1 MDKITFN
8 DWAKKHNISTLY
20 DYDKFENRE
29 FLKRLDET
37 KSIYLKPKKDESP
50 KVSDTRIEGVF
61 EKLRYLF
68 VWERNL

>member
-29 FLKRLDET
+29 FLKKLDET
-37 KSIYLKPKKDESP
+37 RPMYPKKEVIKDSLT
-50 KVSDTRIEGVF
+50 SQREGVF

-68 VWERNL
+68 VWERNT

>member
-1 MDKITFN
+1 MDKLTLN
-8 DWAKKHNISTLY
+8 EWAKKHNISTLY

-37 KSIYLKPKKDESP
+37 RQMYPKKEVVKESLTT
-50 KVSDTRIEGVF
+50 KREGVF

-68 VWERNL
+68 VWEKNL

>member
-1 MDKITFN
+1 MGKLTLN
-8 DWAKKHNISTLY
+8 EWAKKHNVSTLY

-37 KSIYLKPKKDESP
+37 KPMYPKKEKSEEL
-50 KVSDTRIEGVF
+50 SDTRREGVF

-68 VWERNL
+68 VWEKNLQ

>member
-1 MDKITFN
+1 MDKLTFN
-8 DWAKKHNISTLY
+8 EWAKKHNISTLY

-37 KSIYLKPKKDESP
+37 RPMYESKKKKNTEIPSGIYK
-50 KVSDTRIEGVF
+50 EGVF

-68 VWERNL
+68 VWERNT